1 MGEESAV
8 YKYPGCPLPFGV
20 NQNHINMAKYSNADD
35 AHALEPAVHFL
46 ATIAA
51 SAIAEEREL
60 LHPTVSPPPPPP
72 AVDSEGQPVENKYT
86 VLESYDTV
94 FLVDDSP
101 SMRGE
106 RWKLVQRILDYS
118 TAEATRYDRNGIDI
132 HFMNNFTADQDNVR
146 DPKTVAQLHRGIELR
161 GNTPT
166 LDRLS
171 RHLRAYL
178 QAFGKAD
185 YDAKFKGY
193 NLIILTDGE
202 PNAEEEDEEDISD
215 EEDAKKNKAAFR
227 LIRKE
232 IVDVAKKLDAQNAMP
247 KQVGIQFC
255 QIGNDEEA
263 TAFFKF
269 LDDRL
274 KGKYKLSRDV
284 SSQSHVGGN
293 PLLI

>member
-1 MGEESAV
+1 MDEESAV
-8 YKYPGCPLPFGV
+8 YEYPGCPQPFGV
-20 NQNHINMAKYSNADD
+20 NRDHRDMAKFSVTDD
-35 AHALEPAVHFL
+35 HALKPAVHFL

-51 SAIAEEREL
+51 NALAIERAL
-60 LHPTVSPPPPPP
+60 SRPTISPPPPPAP
-72 AVDSEGQPVENKYT
+72 VDSDGHAVEDPFT
-86 VLESYDTV
+86 ILESYDTV
-94 FLVDDSP
+94 FLIDDSP

-106 RWKLVQRILDYS
+106 KWELVQRILNY
-118 TAEATRYDRNGIDI
+118 TTIVATRYDRDGIDV
-132 HFMNNFTADQDNVR
+132 HFMNNFTANQDGIR
-146 DPKTVAQLHRGIELR
+146 DPKIAEKLHGGIELR

-171 RHLRAYL
+171 RHLRNYL
-178 QAFGKAD
+178 QDFS
-185 YDAKFKGY
+185 DARYSARFKGY
-193 NLIILTDGE
+193 NLIVLTDGE

-232 IVDVAKKLDAQNAMP
+232 IVQAARQLDTHNAMP

-263 TAFFKF
+263 REFFEF

-274 KGKYKLSRDV
+274 KGKFKLSRDV
-284 SSQSHVGGN
+284 SS
-293 PLLI
+293 PLLVENPY

>member
-1 MGEESAV
+1 MDEESGV
-8 YKYPGCPLPFGV
+8 YKYPGCPQPFGV
-20 NQNHINMAKYSNADD
+20 NRHHSDMAKFSDAD
-35 AHALEPAVHFL
+35 AHALKPAVHFL

-51 SAIAEEREL
+51 NAIAIETAL
-60 LHPTVSPPPPPP
+60 LHPTVSPLPRP
-72 AVDSEGQPVENKYT
+72 ASVDNEGHADEDNYT
-86 VLESYDTV
+86 VLERYDTV

-101 SMRGE
+101 SMRGGK
-106 RWKLVQRILDYS
+106 WDLVQRVLDYS
-118 TAEATRYDRNGIDI
+118 TVVATRYDRDGIDV
-132 HFMNNFTADQDNVR
+132 HFMNNDTANQDGVR
-146 DPKTVAQLHRGIELR
+146 DLKTAVQLHRGIELR

-185 YDAKFKGY
+185 YDVNFKGY
-193 NLIILTDGE
+193 NLIVLTDGE

-232 IVDVAKKLDAQNAMP
+232 IVDVAKKLDAQNAMA

-284 SSQSHVGGN
+284 SSPISAETLH
-293 PLLI
+293 